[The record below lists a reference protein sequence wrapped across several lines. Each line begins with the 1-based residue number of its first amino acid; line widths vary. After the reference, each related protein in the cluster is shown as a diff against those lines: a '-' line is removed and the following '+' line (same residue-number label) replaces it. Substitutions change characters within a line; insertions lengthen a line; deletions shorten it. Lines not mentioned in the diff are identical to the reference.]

1 MKKYLAFGLAVVAA
15 TAVVALLIGARK
27 HDVAT
32 WTFGPS
38 TDTTPTVSIPPDPPP
53 LPPIRTRALEQGE
66 GR

>member
-1 MKKYLAFGLAVVAA
+1 VKKYLAFGLAVVAA

-53 LPPIRTRALEQGE
+53 PPPIRTRALEQGE